1 MEVQNF
7 ADETALL
14 MRGVVDDHFVI
25 DLDIEPRH
33 LNFMGFV
40 HGGVFC
46 TLLDT
51 AMARSFFFS
60 SPDEAKKGATLE
72 MKVNFLKTANS
83 GRITAYG
90 KLVNSTKKTAYVEGR
105 IENEEGQLLA
115 KASATMMLFEN
126 RNC

>member
-1 MEVQNF
+1 MDVKNF
-7 ADETALL
+7 AEETALL
-14 MRGVVDDHFVI
+14 MRGIVDDHFVI

-90 KLVNSTKKTAYVEGR
+90 KLVNSTRKTAYVEGWV
-105 IENEEGQLLA
+105 ENEDGKLLA
-115 KASATMMLFEN
+115 RASATMMLFEN
-126 RNC
+126 RNS

>member
-7 ADETALL
+7 ADETALI
-14 MRGVVDDHFVI
+14 MRGIVDDHFVI

-60 SPDEAKKGATLE
+60 SPDEAKRGATLE

-105 IENEEGQLLA
+105 IENEDGQLLA

-126 RNC
+126 SNC